1 MQQLSYTDAELLSEH
16 DYAALQQEAGYRLHG
31 GFDASG
37 RYVSPRTRV
46 RWPAVRAWQQALERR
61 GWPLIDADPGLLQR
75 PSYPNVAQQA
85 LLLRHG
91 LGQSLWDAL
100 TVTGVVEAR
109 GGMLRDFVAPDFAPL
124 VSEDLSVTATGHL
137 NRGLLRAHGLDEA
150 GDPEAGIGG
159 HDAAWFAVRD
169 EIFGAGAYPVPEI
182 PESLGRP
189 AQGRRLMPQLP
200 EDHEQLILLLM
211 NVLMIE
217 VRAESFFDFCV
228 RVMRT
233 PGLFPRREDAA
244 AHAADMV
251 DRIRQDE
258 RIHVA
263 YLRTVLS
270 ELRSFTFRSV
280 LDGEEMAGARFMDP
294 VWSDMV
300 QWHGVSVY
308 EHDREQTRAKLRSQM
323 RALAGGEAL
332 LAEFDALGDA
342 PSVA

>member
-1 MQQLSYTDAELLSEH
+1 MQQLSYSEAELLSEH
-16 DYAALQQEAGYRLHG
+16 DYAALQREAGYRLHG

-37 RYVSPRTRV
+37 RYISPRTRV
-46 RWPAVRAWQQALERR
+46 RWPAVRAWQQALEQR
-61 GWPLIDADPGLLQR
+61 GWPLIDADPRLLQR
-75 PSYPNVAQQA
+75 PSYPNVAQQV

-109 GGMLRDFVAPDFAPL
+109 GGMLRDFAAPDFAPL
-124 VSEDLSVTATGHL
+124 VREDLSVTATGHL

-150 GDPEAGIGG
+150 GDPEAGVGG

-169 EIFGAGAYPVPEI
+169 AIFGAGAYPVPEI

-200 EDHEQLILLLM
+200 EEHEQLILLLM

-228 RVMRT
+228 QVMRT
-233 PGLFPRREDAA
+233 PGLFAQRRDAA
-244 AHAADMV
+244 AHAAEMV

-270 ELRSFTFRSV
+270 ELRSFTFRSAV
-280 LDGEEMAGARFMDP
+280 DGQEMPGARFMDP

-300 QWHGVSVY
+300 EWHGVSVY
-308 EHDREQTRAKLRSQM
+308 EHDREQTRAKLEAQI
-323 RALAGGEAL
+323 RASEGGAGL
-332 LAEFDALGDA
+332 LVEFDALGDA
-342 PSVA
+342 PPAA